1 MERGLTSYR
10 SAALAAPESERKR
23 PFREVLLAEQIE
35 RMTRS
40 NHALLEFEDLR
51 FRLNTSESGQQK
63 EIPEQV
69 ATILRDEINRTAASL
84 KTARRDSR
92 LGYEWETDYFYTPEG
107 LEEKLRLLKLT
118 LDVQIPVY
126 RQLHG
131 IPG

>member
-1 MERGLTSYR
+1 M
-10 SAALAAPESERKR
+10 
-23 PFREVLLAEQIE
+23 AEQIE

-40 NHALLEFEDLR
+40 NHAILEFEDLR